1 MKIFLNPLN
10 QIQSAGRTGVALCL
24 LTCYSP
30 QLLADNLLEIM
41 EDPKGTVEQPAWTL
55 GTNDIGANTEFQT
68 TPDAVFNLWTQDETS
83 FKPHEDDRVEMQ
95 KVLEKAA
102 ETFKLENVVPPIRFK
117 AGQADIPESFV
128 TKLRAIL
135 DSMKHRA
142 NVRLHFVG
150 HTDSDPL
157 GGATKARYGDNFG
170 LSKARAGIAAEFFQR
185 ALDLPADVVSYDG
198 VGDTKPIASNNTR
211 AGKTRNRR
219 VEVQVWYD
227 QITEKVVEKQV
238 VVQADRLNRI
248 KVCRKET
255 VCKLRYK
262 EGNARRA
269 KLKNLVSPLRM
280 EENQTDIPPEFMRQI
295 TEVLKNLRSKKN
307 VVIRFVGHTD
317 NLPLEGRDS
326 RIYGS
331 HESYS
336 KARARRVAL
345 AVKDALGLPNSAISS
360 DGRGLS
366 YPVATNDTMKG
377 RALNRR
383 IEVEFWHDDPFEQYT
398 AEAQACPE
406 AEAAETLARAY
417 DAPTGP
423 IRAIR
428 FEKGQPIIPVGYAA
442 RLKRLMDDIE
452 EKSNVRLAFIGYT
465 DNARMD
471 RRTAM
476 VYGDDIGLST
486 ARARR
491 AMEKVKEELGLDDK
505 QVEFEGLGF
514 VHSKDVISTGFVQF
528 DGSRVEVEVRYDELA
543 ILEEDE
549 GLQITRIKRE
559 AEARNPYSLNLMR
572 ITIDGEPLH
581 DPYKNVPD
589 LQRCTDVALDQ
600 AKIQFK
606 FDNLKLKPRLSIAG
620 WPNTIRYQDD
630 KDTEV
635 LDNRVQFRAY
645 NNYPD
650 FIERAEV
657 RIFEKDQSTR
667 DKPFLVVDLNRDG
680 EGEWLAEFEDYQAP
694 AKELKY
700 LLRIYSPQEQFDET
714 RTMPLWIVDKLKDR
728 KVDERKIQKELLVA
742 YGENQLA
749 LQNIPLKGGTVSVVG
764 ESIPKDHTVWLAGY
778 PVPVN
783 DNGKFVSELIF
794 PKGLHTMEV
803 AVLDKEGNGDL
814 YLRELGLNRSDWF
827 YVGVADITAAKDSTN
842 GPAELVTGDTTHYD
856 NDLNVDG
863 RLAYFVKGQ
872 FGDNWDLTS
881 SADTREGPLGDL
893 FKDFTDKTP
902 DALFRRIDPDYYYP
916 TFGDDGSVEEHA
928 PTSGKF
934 YLKLKKDNNY
944 GVWGNFKINYTETD
958 LAQIDRGL
966 YGANLHFE
974 TETTTS
980 FGEKTFVVDSFAAEP
995 GTLAGRDEFRGT
1007 GGSLYFLRHQD
1018 IMVGSDRVRIEV
1030 RDKDSGIV
1038 IGTKDLTT
1046 ALDYDIDY
1054 IQGRILLSEPLL
1066 STANDNLLVDSGS
1079 ISGHPTYLVV
1089 RYEFTPGFDELDNL
1103 AVGGRVHY
1111 WLADSIKLGITS
1123 SKQDEDDN
1131 ESTLSGTDITWRKSA
1146 GTWVKLES
1154 STTEGAGTDILN
1166 SSDGG
1171 FSFDTSQLTGDN
1183 IEASAQRIEASMQLK
1198 DVIENARG
1206 SATLY
1211 MQKREA
1217 GFSAPGQL
1225 TTHDTDQMGGT
1236 LTMPITNSIN
1246 LNVKADIKD
1255 QDQSLST
1262 ESLEVNADYQLT
1274 EQWKLSAGNR
1284 VDRREDNSLVVAD
1297 TQEQGVRS
1305 DVALQAHYDSKE
1317 NWTGYGFTQMTANA
1331 TGNRE
1336 ENNRFG
1342 VGGTYRAT
1350 ERLKLDGELS
1360 TGDLGEGVKLGTDYL
1375 MSDRTN
1381 LYVNYALENERA
1393 DNGVRSRKGNMAS
1406 GVRSRYSDSAS
1417 VYAEERYAH
1426 GDVPTGLTHAM
1437 GVDLAPNDRW
1447 NIGATIEMGTLEDQA
1462 TAASTER
1469 QAVGL
1474 TLGYGIQ
1481 KIKYAGAVEYRD
1493 DITQNSSDSSESE
1506 RKTWLMK
1513 NSFKYQMNEDWRIL
1527 GKLNHSDSQSSQ
1539 GEFYDGEFTEA
1550 VFGYA
1555 YRPVKNDRLN
1565 ALFKY
1570 TYFYNVPTTEQAVV
1584 ENTATEYIQKSN
1596 IYSIDVLYD
1605 LNNRWTLGGK
1615 YAYRQ
1620 GELSLDRIDPDFFSS
1635 RASLYVLRADWH
1647 FTHRWDFMVEARKL
1661 TLPDAQ
1667 DERSGALIG
1676 IYRHLGK
1683 NFKFG
1688 VGYNFTDFSDDLTD
1702 LDYDSQGY
1710 FINIIAKM

>member
-1 MKIFLNPLN
+1 MKLFLHCFNP
-10 QIQSAGRTGVALCL
+10 IQSLGRAVLALYL
-24 LTCYSP
+24 LACYSP
-30 QLLADNLLEIM
+30 VLLADNLLEFM
-41 EDPKGTVEQPAWTL
+41 ENPKGTVTEPALTL
-55 GTNDIGANTEFQT
+55 GTNDIGSNTEFQT
-68 TPDAVFNLWTQDETS
+68 TPDEIFNLWIQDET
-83 FKPHEDDRVEMQ
+83 FYKPHEEDRVEMQ
-95 KVLEKAA
+95 KVLEKEA
-102 ETFKLENVVPPIRFK
+102 ETFKLENVVPAIRFK

-157 GGATKARYGDNFG
+157 GGATKAKYGDNFG

-198 VGDTKPIASNNTR
+198 VGDSKPIASNNTA
-211 AGKTRNRR
+211 AGKSRNRR

-227 QITEKVVEKQV
+227 QITEKVLEKQV
-238 VVQADRLNRI
+238 VVQAPGLNRI

-280 EENQTDIPPEFMRQI
+280 EENQTDIPAEFMRQI
-295 TEVLKNLRSKKN
+295 TEVLANLRSKKN

-317 NLPLEGRDS
+317 NLPLEGRDA
-326 RIYGS
+326 RIYGNHDS
-331 HESYS
+331 FS

-345 AVKDALGLPNSAISS
+345 AVKDALGLSNSAISS
-360 DGRGLS
+360 DGKGLS

-406 AEAAETLARAY
+406 AEAADTLARAY

-428 FEKGQPIIPVGYAA
+428 FDKGQPIIPPGYAA
-442 RLKRLMDDIE
+442 RLQRLMDDIE

-465 DNARMD
+465 DNTRMD

-491 AMEKVKEELGLDDK
+491 AMEKVQQELGLDDK

-549 GLQITRIKRE
+549 GLQITRINRE
-559 AEARNPYSLNLMR
+559 AEVRNPYSLNLMR
-572 ITIDGEPLH
+572 ITIDGEPMH

-589 LQRCTDVALDQ
+589 IQRCTDVALDD
-600 AKIQFK
+600 ANIQFK
-606 FDNLKLKPRLSIAG
+606 FENLKLKPRLSVAA

-630 KDTEV
+630 KDTDI
-635 LDNRVQFRAY
+635 LDNRVQFKAY

-650 FIERAEV
+650 YIERAEV
-657 RIFEKDQSTR
+657 RIFEKEQSTR
-667 DKPFLVVDLNRDG
+667 ERPYMVVDLNRDG

-694 AKELKY
+694 VKEMKY

-714 RTMPLWIVDKLKDR
+714 RTLPLWIVDKVKAKKTEDHN
-728 KVDERKIQKELLVA
+728 IQNELLVA

-764 ESIPKDHTVWLAGY
+764 DNIPKEHSVWLAGY

-783 DNGKFVSELIF
+783 DSGKFAGEFIF

-803 AVLDKEGNGDL
+803 AILDKEGNGDL
-814 YLRELGLNRSDWF
+814 YLRDLGLNRSDWF
-827 YVGVADITAAKDSTN
+827 YVGVADITATKDSTN
-842 GPAELVTGDTTHYD
+842 GPAALVTGDTVHYD
-856 NDLNVDG
+856 NDLNIDG
-863 RLAYFVKGQ
+863 RLAYFVKGE
-872 FGDNWDLTS
+872 FGDNWQLTS
-881 SADTREGPLGDL
+881 SADTREGPLSDI
-893 FKDFTDKTP
+893 FNDFTYKIP
-902 DALFRRIDPDYYYP
+902 DTLFRRIDPDYYYP
-916 TFGDDGSVEEHA
+916 TFGDDSSVEEHA

-934 YLKLKKDNNY
+934 YFKLKKDNNHAI
-944 GVWGNFKINYTETD
+944 WGNFKINYTDTD

-974 TETTTS
+974 TEATTR
-980 FGEKTFVVDSFAAEP
+980 FGEKTFAFDSFAAEP
-995 GTLAGRDEFRGT
+995 GTLGGRDEFRGT

-1018 IMVGSDRVRIEV
+1018 IMLGSDRARIEV

-1038 IGTKDLTT
+1038 IATKDLLT
-1046 ALDYDIDY
+1046 AIDYDIDY

-1079 ISGHPTYLVV
+1079 ISGHPVYLVM

-1103 AVGGRVHY
+1103 AMGGRAHY
-1111 WLADSIKLGITS
+1111 WIADSVKLGISS

-1131 ESTLSGTDITWRKSA
+1131 KSSLNGMDITWRKSA

-1154 STTEGAGTDILN
+1154 STSEGTGSDVLL

-1171 FSFDTSQLTGDN
+1171 FSFDPLQLTGND
-1183 IEASAQRIEASMQLK
+1183 IKASAQRIEASVQLR
-1198 DVIENARG
+1198 DVIHD
-1206 SATLY
+1206 ATGTAIFY
-1211 MQKREA
+1211 MQQKEA

-1225 TTHDTDQMGGT
+1225 TEHDTDQWGGT
-1236 LTMPITNSIN
+1236 LTMPITSSIS

-1255 QDQSLST
+1255 QDQSLTT
-1262 ESLEVNADYQLT
+1262 ESLEVNADYQLN
-1274 EQWKLSAGNR
+1274 ENWKLSAGNR
-1284 VDRREDNSLVVAD
+1284 LDSREDNSLAVPD

-1305 DVALQAHYDSKE
+1305 DVALQAHYDSRS

-1336 ENNRFG
+1336 ENSRMG
-1342 VGGTYRAT
+1342 IGGTFRAT
-1350 ERLKLDGELS
+1350 DKLQLEGELS
-1360 TGDLGEGVKLGTDYL
+1360 SGDLGEAVRLGTDYL
-1375 MSDRTN
+1375 ISNRSN
-1381 LYVNYALENERA
+1381 LYLNYALENERS
-1393 DNGVRSRKGNMAS
+1393 DNGVRSRQGNMAT
-1406 GVRSRYSDSAS
+1406 GLRSRFSDSTS
-1417 VYAEERYAH
+1417 VFAEERYTH

-1437 GVDLAPNDRW
+1437 GIDMAPNDRW
-1447 NIGATIEMGTLEDQA
+1447 NIGATVEMGTLEDQT
-1462 TAASTER
+1462 TAATTER
-1469 QAVGL
+1469 QAIGFS
-1474 TLGYGIQ
+1474 LGYGI
-1481 KIKYAGAVEYRD
+1481 KKMKYAGALEYRD
-1493 DITQNSSDSSESE
+1493 DISQNSSDSSESE
-1506 RKTWLMK
+1506 RKK
-1513 NSFKYQMNEDWRIL
+1513 R
-1527 GKLNHSDSQSSQ
+1527 
-1539 GEFYDGEFTEA
+1539 
-1550 VFGYA
+1550 
-1555 YRPVKNDRLN
+1555 R
-1565 ALFKY
+1565 
-1570 TYFYNVPTTEQAVV
+1570 
-1584 ENTATEYIQKSN
+1584 
-1596 IYSIDVLYD
+1596 
-1605 LNNRWTLGGK
+1605 
-1615 YAYRQ
+1615 
-1620 GELSLDRIDPDFFSS
+1620 
-1635 RASLYVLRADWH
+1635 
-1647 FTHRWDFMVEARKL
+1647 
-1661 TLPDAQ
+1661 
-1667 DERSGALIG
+1667 
-1676 IYRHLGK
+1676 
-1683 NFKFG
+1683 
-1688 VGYNFTDFSDDLTD
+1688 
-1702 LDYDSQGY
+1702 
-1710 FINIIAKM
+1710 

>member
-1 MKIFLNPLN
+1 MKFFLNHFS
-10 QIQSAGRTGVALCL
+10 QIQSAGRAGLALCL
-24 LTCYSP
+24 FACWSP
-30 QLLADNLLEIM
+30 QLLADNLLKLIES
-41 EDPKGTVEQPAWTL
+41 PKGKVEQPALTL
-55 GTNDIGANTEFQT
+55 GTNDIGSNTESQT
-68 TPDAVFNLWTQDETS
+68 PPDAVFNLWVQDETF

-128 TKLRAIL
+128 TKLRKIL
-135 DSMKHRA
+135 DGMKHRA

-185 ALDLPADVVSYDG
+185 ALDLPAEAVSYDG
-198 VGDTKPIASNNTR
+198 VGDSKPIASNNTR
-211 AGKTRNRR
+211 AGKSRNRR

-227 QITEKVVEKQV
+227 QITEKVVEKQML
-238 VVQADRLNRI
+238 VQADRLNRI

-262 EGNARRA
+262 AGNARRA
-269 KLKNLVSPLRM
+269 KLKHLVSPLRM
-280 EENQTDIPPEFMRQI
+280 EENQTDIPAEFMRQI
-295 TEVLKNLRSKKN
+295 TDVLRNLRSKKN
-307 VVIRFVGHTD
+307 IVIRFVGHTD
-317 NLPLEGRDS
+317 NLPLEGRDA

-345 AVKDALGLPNSAISS
+345 AVKDALRLPNSAISS
-360 DGRGLS
+360 DGKGLS
-366 YPVATNDTMKG
+366 YPVASNDTMKG
-377 RALNRR
+377 RSLNRR

-428 FEKGQPIIPVGYAA
+428 FDHGQPIIPQGYSA

-452 EKSNVRLAFIGYT
+452 EKSNVRLAFIGYAS
-465 DNARMD
+465 NARMD

-491 AMEKVKEELGLDDK
+491 TMEKVKQELGLDDK
-505 QVEFEGLGF
+505 QVEFEGRGF

-549 GLQITRIKRE
+549 GLEITRINRN

-572 ITIDGEPLH
+572 ITVDGEPLH

-606 FDNLKLKPRLSIAG
+606 FENLKLKSRLSVSA
-620 WPNTIRYQDD
+620 WPNSIRYQDD
-630 KDTEV
+630 RDTEIQ
-635 LDNRVQFRAY
+635 DNRVQFRAF

-657 RIFEKDQSTR
+657 RVFEKDQSTR
-667 DKPFLVVDLNRDG
+667 DKPFVVVELNRDG
-680 EGEWLAEFEDYQAP
+680 EGEWLAEFENYQAP

-700 LLRIYSPQEQFDET
+700 LLRVYSPQEQFDET
-714 RTMPLWIVDKLKDR
+714 RTMPLWIVDKLEDNKAEDNN
-728 KVDERKIQKELLVA
+728 INKELLVS

-783 DNGKFVSELIF
+783 EKGKFVGELIF

-814 YLRELGLNRSDWF
+814 YLRELDLNKNDWF
-827 YVGVADITAAKDSTN
+827 YVAVADITAVKDSTN
-842 GPAELVTGDTTHYD
+842 GPAALVTGDEAHYD

-863 RLAYFVKGQ
+863 RLAYFVNGQ
-872 FGDNWDLTS
+872 FGENWQLTS
-881 SADTREGPLGDL
+881 SADTREGPLSDI
-893 FKDFTDKTP
+893 FNDFADKTP
-902 DALFRRIDPDYYYP
+902 DALFRRMDPDYYYP
-916 TFGDDGSVEEHA
+916 TFGDDSSVEEHA

-934 YLKLKKDNNY
+934 YFKLKKDNDY
-944 GVWGNFKINYTETD
+944 GVWGNFKINYSDTD

-974 TETTTS
+974 SEATTS
-980 FGEKTFVVDSFAAEP
+980 FGEKTFAFNSFAAEP
-995 GTLAGRDEFRGT
+995 GTLAGRDEYRGT
-1007 GGSLYFLRHQD
+1007 GGSLYFLRHQN
-1018 IMVGSDRVRIEV
+1018 IMVGSDRLRIEV

-1046 ALDYDIDY
+1046 AIDYDIDY
-1054 IQGRILLSEPLL
+1054 IQGRILLVEPLL
-1066 STANDNLLVDSGS
+1066 STADDNLLVDSGS
-1079 ISGHPTYLVV
+1079 ISGHPAYLVV

-1111 WLADSIKLGITS
+1111 WLGDSVKLGITS
-1123 SKQDEDDN
+1123 NKQDEEDN
-1131 ESTLSGTDITWRKSA
+1131 ESKLSGMDVTWRKSA

-1154 STTEGAGTDILN
+1154 STTEGPGSDILN
-1166 SSDGG
+1166 SNDGG
-1171 FSFDTSQLTGDN
+1171 FSFDTLQVSGDN
-1183 IEASAQRIEASMQLK
+1183 IEASAQRIEASVQLK
-1198 DVIENARG
+1198 DVIANANG
-1206 SATLY
+1206 AATLY
-1211 MQKREA
+1211 MQEREA

-1225 TTHDTDQMGGT
+1225 TSNDTEQMGGT
-1236 LTMPITNSIN
+1236 LSMPITDNIN
-1246 LNVKADIKD
+1246 LNVKADKKD

-1262 ESLEVNADYQLT
+1262 GSLEVNADYQMT
-1274 EQWKLSAGNR
+1274 SNWKLSAGNR
-1284 VDRREDNSLVVAD
+1284 VDSREDDSSVIPE
-1297 TQEQGVRS
+1297 TQKLGVRS
-1305 DVALQAHYDSKE
+1305 DVALQAHYDSKA
-1317 NWTGYGFTQMTANA
+1317 NWTGYGFTQMTANV

-1336 ENNRFG
+1336 ENNRTG

-1350 ERLKLDGELS
+1350 DKLKLEGEFS
-1360 TGDLGEGVKLGTDYL
+1360 TGDLGKGVRLGTDYL
-1375 MSDRTN
+1375 LSDRSN
-1381 LYVNYALENERA
+1381 LYLNYALENERA
-1393 DNGVRSRKGNMAS
+1393 DNGVRSRKGNMTS
-1406 GVRSRYSDSAS
+1406 GVRSRFSDSAS

-1447 NIGATIEMGTLEDQA
+1447 NIGATIEMGTLEDQT
-1462 TAASTER
+1462 TAAATER
-1469 QAVGL
+1469 QAIGFS
-1474 TLGYGIQ
+1474 LGYGIEN
-1481 KIKYAGAVEYRD
+1481 IKYAGALEYRD
-1493 DITQNSSDSSESE
+1493 DITENSTDSSESE
-1506 RKTWLMK
+1506 RETWLMK
-1513 NSFKYQMNEDWRIL
+1513 NSFKYQMNQDWRII
-1527 GKLNHSDSQSSQ
+1527 GKLNYSDSESSQ
-1539 GEFYDGEFTEA
+1539 GEFYDGKFTEA
-1550 VFGYA
+1550 VFGYG
-1555 YRPVKNDRLN
+1555 YRPVKNDKLN
-1565 ALFKY
+1565 ALIKY
-1570 TYFYNVPTTEQAVV
+1570 TYFYNVPTAEQTLV

-1605 LNNRWTLGGK
+1605 LSQRWTLGAK
-1615 YAYRQ
+1615 YAFRQ
-1620 GELSLDRIDPDFFSS
+1620 GELSVDRADPEFFDS
-1635 RASLYVLRADWH
+1635 RATLYVLRADWH
-1647 FTHRWDFMVEARKL
+1647 FVHRWDFLVEARKL
-1661 TLPDAQ
+1661 SLPDAE

-1676 IYRHLGK
+1676 VYRHLGK

-1702 LDYDSQGY
+1702 LDYDSQGF